1 MNSNAS
7 DLRAQGRMLLVLA
20 HPAMERS
27 RANKAMAE
35 AVQGAPGVTTLDLY
49 ETYPDFAIDVRAE
62 QKRLVGHDAL
72 VVQFPMYWY
81 STPALL
87 KEWFDLVWLHGFAY
101 GRGGTALKG
110 KKMIVACST
119 GGDEAA
125 YHSDGANRFSVEE
138 FLRPLEQ
145 TAALCGME
153 WLAPFVLHASAAKS
167 TAAIARE
174 AKAYR
179 KRLAELARSLPR
191 GPLQGLLQS
200 SPQSPPPGAVLQ

>member
-1 MNSNAS
+1 MSQAFPPPDAS
-7 DLRAQGRMLLVLA
+7 ARPPAGVLVVLA

-27 RANKAMAE
+27 RANKAME
-35 AVQGAPGVTTLDLY
+35 AAARDAPGVTVVDLY
-49 ETYPDFAIDVRAE
+49 ELYPDFAIDVRAE
-62 QKRLVGHDAL
+62 QKRLVACGGV

-110 KKMIVACST
+110 KRLMAACST
-119 GGDEAA
+119 GGSAQT
-125 YHSDGANRFSVEE
+125 YGRKGSNRFTIEE

-153 WLAPFVLHASAAKS
+153 WETPFVLHASAVKDE
-167 TAAIARE
+167 AALARE
-174 AKAYR
+174 ALAYR
-179 KRLAELARSLPR
+179 RRLLALVQEKAAP
-191 GPLQGLLQS
+191 
-200 SPQSPPPGAVLQ
+200 